1 MEKAAPS
8 GWLVTAGTLAGPRR
22 PAGSLV
28 AVMTHP
34 DASAAAPPPTIPDRP
49 GLEGLEDKWDVAWE
63 DRGTYRFD
71 RTVDREDVFSIDTP
85 PPTVSG
91 SLHVGHVFSYTHTDT
106 IARYQRMAGREVF
119 YPMGWDDNGLPT
131 ERRVQNYFGV
141 RCEPSL
147 PYDPDFSAPADSG
160 DPKAIKKRGDIDISR
175 RNFIDLCHVL
185 TAEDEKAFEALFRRL
200 GLSVD
205 WSQHYATIDERCQR
219 TSQRAFLRNLT
230 RGEAYQ
236 VEAPSLWD
244 VTHRTAVAQAELE
257 DRERPGAYH
266 KLAFHL
272 PEGTTGPDG
281 SGDLQIATTRPEL
294 LAACVALVA
303 HPDDGRY
310 QPLFGGNVT
319 TPVFGVKVPILAHEL
334 ADPEKGTG
342 IAMICTFGDTTDVTW
357 WRELDLDVRAIVN
370 RDGRINPEPP
380 QGIAS
385 DAGLAAYAR
394 LAGKTMFSAQVEIVE
409 ILRET
414 GELVGEPTPITH
426 PVKFFEKGDKPL
438 EIVTSRQW
446 YIRNGGRDA
455 DLRAALIARGD
466 EMAWH
471 PAYMQTRY
479 TNWIDGLNGDWLISR
494 QRFFGVPLPLWYP
507 LDAEGEPDHDHP
519 IVPDEADLPVDPSS
533 DAAPGYAESQR
544 GRPGGFVGDTDVMDT
559 WATSSLTP
567 QIACGW
573 EEDDDLYARTYPMDM
588 RPQAHDIIR
597 TWLFSTAVRSHF
609 EADTAPWGHCALSG
623 WILDP
628 DRKKMSKSKGNVV
641 TPVDLLDQH
650 GSDAVRYWAANG
662 RPGTDTAFDD
672 GQMKIGRRLGIKIL
686 NASRFALGFGA
697 DGDAPLEIDPAA
709 VTEPLDRAM
718 LLHLADLVHEATK
731 AFEEFDY
738 ARALERTETWFWAFT
753 DDHVELVKSRAYE
766 GSPADAESARHAL
779 RLAIS
784 TLLRLFAPFLP
795 FVTEEVWSW
804 WRGGS
809 VHRQPWPTAE
819 ELRATAAS
827 KGEDPVDPAVS
838 GVAADA
844 LAEIRRHKTDAKRSL
859 ATPVVSCTVTDT
871 AERIALLHL
880 VSDDVAAA
888 ARATSIE
895 LVEGDALSADVELE
909 PPSE

>member
-1 MEKAAPS
+1 MD
-8 GWLVTAGTLAGPRR
+8 
-22 PAGSLV
+22 
-28 AVMTHP
+28 HP
-34 DASAAAPPPTIPDRP
+34 DAAAAAPVPAIPERP
-49 GLEGLEDKWDVAWE
+49 GLEDIEERWDAVWE
-63 DRGTYRFD
+63 ERGTYRFD
-71 RTVDREDVFSIDTP
+71 RTRERSEVFSIDTP

-147 PYDPDFSAPADSG
+147 PYDPDFAAPDDAG
-160 DPKAIKKRGDIDISR
+160 DPTAIKKRGEIDISR

-185 TAEDEKAFEALFRRL
+185 TAEDERAFETLFRRL

-205 WSQHYATIDERCQR
+205 WTQHYATIDERCQR
-219 TSQRAFLRNLT
+219 ASQRAFLRNLA

-236 VEAPSLWD
+236 IEAPSLWD

-266 KLAFHL
+266 TLAFHRS
-272 PEGTTGPDG
+272 DG
-281 SGDLQIATTRPEL
+281 DDVLIATTRPEL
-294 LAACVALVA
+294 VAACVALVA
-303 HPDDGRY
+303 HPDDERY
-310 QPLFGGNVT
+310 QPLFGSTVT
-319 TPVFGVKVPILAHEL
+319 TPAFGVEVPVRAHEL

-357 WRELDLDVRAIVN
+357 WRELDLDVRAIIN
-370 RDGRINPEPP
+370 RAGRINPEPP
-380 QGIAS
+380 PGLDS
-385 DAGLAAYAR
+385 EAGRAAYAR
-394 LAGKTMFSAQVEIVE
+394 LAGKTIFSAQAEMVE

-414 GELVGEPTPITH
+414 RELVGEPEAITH

-446 YIRNGGRDA
+446 YIRNGGRDT
-455 DLRAALIARGD
+455 DLRTALIARGD
-466 EMAWH
+466 QMAWH
-471 PAYMQTRY
+471 PPYMQTRY

-507 LDAEGEPDHDHP
+507 LDEDGEPIHDTP
-519 IVPDEADLPVDPSS
+519 IVPAEADLPVDPSS
-533 DAAPGYAESQR
+533 DPAPGYNESQR
-544 GRPGGFVGDTDVMDT
+544 GRPGGFAGDTDVMDT
-559 WATSSLTP
+559 WATSSLSP

-573 EEDDDLYARTYPMDM
+573 EEDDDLFARTYPMDL

-641 TPVDLLDQH
+641 TPLDLLDKH

-672 GQMKIGRRLGIKIL
+672 GQMKNGRRLAIKIM
-686 NASRFALGFGA
+686 NASRFALGFGT
-697 DGDAPLEIDPAA
+697 DSGTPLAVDPEAI
-709 VTEPLDRAM
+709 TDPLDRAM
-718 LLHLADLVHEATK
+718 LLGLAGLVDEATQ
-731 AFEEFDY
+731 AFDGFDY
-738 ARALERTETWFWAFT
+738 ARALERTEAWFWTFT

-766 GSPADAESARHAL
+766 GDEAGAESARHAL
-779 RLAIS
+779 RLALS

-809 VHRQPWPTAE
+809 VHRQAWPTSDK
-819 ELRATAAS
+819 LRDAATVDGEHVDPTTAA
-827 KGEDPVDPAVS
+827 
-838 GVAADA
+838 VAAAA
-844 LAEIRRHKTDAKRSL
+844 LAEIRRHKTTEKRSL
-859 ATPVVSCTVTDT
+859 ATPVTACTLTDT
-871 AERIALLHL
+871 AERLALLRPVL
-880 VSDDVAAA
+880 GDVTAA
-888 ARATSIE
+888 ARATGID
-895 LVEGDALSADVELE
+895 LVEGETLSAEVTLE
-909 PPSE
+909 PAAG

>member
-1 MEKAAPS
+1 MS
-8 GWLVTAGTLAGPRR
+8 
-22 PAGSLV
+22 
-28 AVMTHP
+28 HP
-34 DASAAAPPPTIPDRP
+34 DASAQAPAPTIPERP
-49 GLEGLEDKWDVAWE
+49 GLEGLEERWDATWE
-63 DRGTYRFD
+63 ERGTYRFD
-71 RTVDREDVFSIDTP
+71 RSRTRAEVFSIDTP

-106 IARYQRMAGREVF
+106 IARYQRMAGKEVF

-147 PYDPDFSAPADSG
+147 PHDPDFTAPDDAG
-160 DPKAIKKRGDIDISR
+160 DPKAIKKRGDLAISR
-175 RNFIDLCHVL
+175 RNFIELCHVL
-185 TAEDEKAFEALFRRL
+185 TAEDEQAFEALFRRL

-205 WSQHYATIDERCQR
+205 WAQNYATIDERCQR
-219 TSQRAFLRNLT
+219 VSQQGFLRNLA

-236 VEAPSLWD
+236 IEAPTLWD

-266 KLAFHL
+266 TLAFHR
-272 PEGTTGPDG
+272 PDG
-281 SGDLQIATTRPEL
+281 DDIHIATTRPEL

-303 HPDDGRY
+303 HPDDERY
-310 QPLFGGNVT
+310 QPLFGTTVT
-319 TPVFGVKVPILAHEL
+319 TPVFGVEVPVVAHEL
-334 ADPEKGTG
+334 ADPDKGTG
-342 IAMICTFGDTTDVTW
+342 SAMICTFGDTTDVIW
-357 WRELDLDVRAIVN
+357 WRELNLNVRAIVN
-370 RDGRINPEPP
+370 RAGRINPEPP
-380 QGIAS
+380 PGIES
-385 DAGLAAYAR
+385 EAGLAAYGR
-394 LAGKTMFSAQVEIVE
+394 LAGKTIFSAQVEMVE
-409 ILRET
+409 MLRET
-414 GELVGEPTPITH
+414 GEMLGEPEPITH

-455 DLRAALIARGD
+455 SLRADLIARGD
-466 EMAWH
+466 EITWH

-507 LDAEGEPDHDHP
+507 LDADGEPVHDAP
-519 IVPDEADLPVDPSS
+519 IVPAEADLPVDPSS
-533 DAAPGYAESQR
+533 DPAPGYDEAQR
-544 GRPGGFVGDTDVMDT
+544 GQPGGFVGDSDVMDT

-573 EEDDDLYARTYPMDM
+573 EEDEDLYARTYPMDL

-609 EADTAPWGHCALSG
+609 EADTAPWAHCALSG

-641 TPVDLLDQH
+641 TPLDLLDQH

-672 GQMKIGRRLGIKIL
+672 GQMKIGRRLAIKIL
-686 NASRFALGFGA
+686 NASRFVLGFGA
-697 DGDAPLEIDPAA
+697 GEATPLAIDPAA
-709 VTEPLDRAM
+709 ITNPLDRAM
-718 LLHLADLVHEATK
+718 LERLADLVDEATR
-731 AFEEFDY
+731 AFDGFDY
-738 ARALERTETWFWAFT
+738 ARALERTETWFWTFT
-753 DDHVELVKSRAYE
+753 DDHVELVKARAYE
-766 GSPADAESARHAL
+766 GDEAGAESARHAL
-779 RLAIS
+779 RLALS

-809 VHRQPWPTAE
+809 VHRQAWPTAA
-819 ELRATAAS
+819 ELRAAAMVN
-827 KGEDPVDPAVS
+827 GETVDSAMA

-844 LAEIRRHKTDAKRSL
+844 LTEIRRHKTTEKRSL
-859 ATPVVSCTVTDT
+859 ATPVIACTITDT
-871 AERIALLHL
+871 PERLASLRPALA
-880 VSDDVAAA
+880 DVAAA
-888 ARATSIE
+888 ARATGID
-895 LVEGDALSADVELE
+895 LVEGDALSADVTLE
-909 PPSE
+909 PAAD

>member
-1 MEKAAPS
+1 MD
-8 GWLVTAGTLAGPRR
+8 
-22 PAGSLV
+22 
-28 AVMTHP
+28 HP
-34 DASAAAPPPTIPDRP
+34 DAAAAAPVPAIPERP
-49 GLEGLEDKWDVAWE
+49 GLEDIEERWDAVWE
-63 DRGTYRFD
+63 ERGTYRFD
-71 RTVDREDVFSIDTP
+71 RTRERSEVFSIDTP

-147 PYDPDFSAPADSG
+147 PYDPDFAAPDDAG
-160 DPKAIKKRGDIDISR
+160 DPTAIKKRGEIDISR

-185 TAEDEKAFEALFRRL
+185 TAEDERAFETLFRRL

-205 WSQHYATIDERCQR
+205 WTQHYATIDERCQR
-219 TSQRAFLRNLT
+219 ASQRAFLRNLA
-230 RGEAYQ
+230 RSEAYQ
-236 VEAPSLWD
+236 IEAPSLWD

-266 KLAFHL
+266 TLAFHRS
-272 PEGTTGPDG
+272 DG
-281 SGDLQIATTRPEL
+281 DDVLIATTRPEL
-294 LAACVALVA
+294 VAACVALVA
-303 HPDDGRY
+303 HPDDERY
-310 QPLFGGNVT
+310 QPLFGSTVT
-319 TPVFGVKVPILAHEL
+319 TPAFGVEVPVRAHEL

-357 WRELDLDVRAIVN
+357 WRELDLEVRAIIN
-370 RDGRINPEPP
+370 RAGRINPEPP
-380 QGIAS
+380 PGLDS
-385 DAGLAAYAR
+385 EAGRAAYAR
-394 LAGKTMFSAQVEIVE
+394 LAGKTIFSAQAEMVE

-414 GELVGEPTPITH
+414 QELVGEPEPITH

-446 YIRNGGRDA
+446 YIRNGGRDT
-455 DLRAALIARGD
+455 DLRTALIARGD
-466 EMAWH
+466 QMAWH
-471 PAYMQTRY
+471 PPYMQTRY

-507 LDAEGEPDHDHP
+507 LDEDGEPIHDTP
-519 IVPDEADLPVDPSS
+519 IVPAEADLPVDPSS
-533 DAAPGYAESQR
+533 DPAPGYNESQR
-544 GRPGGFVGDTDVMDT
+544 GRPGGFGGDTDVMDT
-559 WATSSLTP
+559 WATSSLSP

-573 EEDDDLYARTYPMDM
+573 EEDNDLFARTYPMDL

-641 TPVDLLDQH
+641 TPLDLLDKH

-672 GQMKIGRRLGIKIL
+672 GQMKNGRRLAIKIM
-686 NASRFALGFGA
+686 NASRFALGFGT
-697 DGDAPLEIDPAA
+697 DSGTPLAVDPEAI
-709 VTEPLDRAM
+709 TDPLDRAM
-718 LLHLADLVHEATK
+718 LLGLADLVDEATQ
-731 AFEEFDY
+731 AFDGFDY
-738 ARALERTETWFWAFT
+738 ARALERTEAWFWTFT

-766 GSPADAESARHAL
+766 GDEAGAESARHAL
-779 RLAIS
+779 RLALS

-809 VHRQPWPTAE
+809 VHRQTWPTSDK
-819 ELRATAAS
+819 LRDAATVDGEHVDPTTAA
-827 KGEDPVDPAVS
+827 
-838 GVAADA
+838 VAAAA
-844 LAEIRRHKTDAKRSL
+844 LAEIRRHKTTEKRSL
-859 ATPVVSCTVTDT
+859 ATPVTACTLTDT
-871 AERIALLHL
+871 AERLALLRPVL
-880 VSDDVAAA
+880 GDVTAA
-888 ARATSIE
+888 ARATGID
-895 LVEGDALSADVELE
+895 LVEGDALSAEVTLE
-909 PPSE
+909 PAAG

>member
-1 MEKAAPS
+1 MD
-8 GWLVTAGTLAGPRR
+8 
-22 PAGSLV
+22 
-28 AVMTHP
+28 HP
-34 DASAAAPPPTIPDRP
+34 DAAAAAPVPAIPERP
-49 GLEGLEDKWDVAWE
+49 GLEDIEERWDAVWE
-63 DRGTYRFD
+63 ERGTYRFD
-71 RTVDREDVFSIDTP
+71 RTRERSEVFSIDTP

-147 PYDPDFSAPADSG
+147 PYDPDFAAPDDAG
-160 DPKAIKKRGDIDISR
+160 DPTAIKKRGEIDISR

-185 TAEDEKAFEALFRRL
+185 TAEDERAFETLFRRL

-205 WSQHYATIDERCQR
+205 WTQHYATIDERCQR
-219 TSQRAFLRNLT
+219 TSQRAFLRNLA

-236 VEAPSLWD
+236 IEAPSLWD

-266 KLAFHL
+266 TLAFHRS
-272 PEGTTGPDG
+272 DG
-281 SGDLQIATTRPEL
+281 DDVLIATTRPEL
-294 LAACVALVA
+294 VAACVALVA
-303 HPDDGRY
+303 HPDDERY
-310 QPLFGGNVT
+310 QPLFGSTVT
-319 TPVFGVKVPILAHEL
+319 TPAFGVEVPVRAHEL

-357 WRELDLDVRAIVN
+357 WRELDLDVRAIIN
-370 RDGRINPEPP
+370 RAGRINPEPP
-380 QGIAS
+380 P
-385 DAGLAAYAR
+385 GLDSETGRAAYAR
-394 LAGKTMFSAQVEIVE
+394 LAGKTIFSAQAEMVE

-414 GELVGEPTPITH
+414 RELVGEPEAITH
-426 PVKFFEKGDKPL
+426 QVKFFEKGDKPL

-446 YIRNGGRDA
+446 YIRNGGRDT
-455 DLRAALIARGD
+455 DLRTALIARGD
-466 EMAWH
+466 QMAWH
-471 PAYMQTRY
+471 PPYMQTRY

-507 LDAEGEPDHDHP
+507 LDEDGEPIHDTP
-519 IVPDEADLPVDPSS
+519 IVPAEADLPVDPSS
-533 DAAPGYAESQR
+533 DPAPGYNESQR
-544 GRPGGFVGDTDVMDT
+544 GRPGGFAGDTDVMDT
-559 WATSSLTP
+559 WATSSLSP

-573 EEDDDLYARTYPMDM
+573 EEDNDLFARTYPMDL

-641 TPVDLLDQH
+641 TPLDLLDKH

-672 GQMKIGRRLGIKIL
+672 GQMKNGRRLAIKIM
-686 NASRFALGFGA
+686 NASRFALGFGT
-697 DGDAPLEIDPAA
+697 DSGTPLAVDPEAI
-709 VTEPLDRAM
+709 TDPLDRAM
-718 LLHLADLVHEATK
+718 LLGLAGLVDEATQ
-731 AFEEFDY
+731 AFDGFDY
-738 ARALERTETWFWAFT
+738 ARALERTEAWFWTFT

-766 GSPADAESARHAL
+766 GDEAGAESARHAL
-779 RLAIS
+779 RLALS

-809 VHRQPWPTAE
+809 VHRQAWPTSDK
-819 ELRATAAS
+819 LRDAATVDGEHVDPTTAA
-827 KGEDPVDPAVS
+827 
-838 GVAADA
+838 VAAAA
-844 LAEIRRHKTDAKRSL
+844 LAEIRRHKTTEKRSL
-859 ATPVVSCTVTDT
+859 ATPVTACTLTDT
-871 AERIALLHL
+871 AERLALLRPVL
-880 VSDDVAAA
+880 GDVTAA
-888 ARATSIE
+888 ARATGID
-895 LVEGDALSADVELE
+895 LVEGDALSAEVTLE
-909 PPSE
+909 PAAG